1 MLSIDN
7 VTGKTT
13 STSWVSEDGVTSFEE
28 VVSPTIAGYTPDF
41 AKVAA
46 VQGITAETDNQV
58 VTVTYQ
64 NVQPIPQVTPTPIPT
79 PTPTPQVT
87 PDPVP
92 TPVPTSVPTPAPTP
106 QAAPTPIPTPT
117 PAPNVPSAVPTPTP
131 VSKEE
136 EKELPKTAGHSSG
149 MTQVLG
155 VLGLITGFSLVG
167 KVKRDE

>member
-13 STSWVSEDGVTSFEE
+13 STSWVSEDGVTSFDE
-28 VVSPTIAGYTPDF
+28 VVSPTIAGYNPDL
-41 AKVAA
+41 AKVDS
-46 VQGITAETDNQV
+46 VQGITAETGNQV
-58 VTVTYQ
+58 VTVTYR

-92 TPVPTSVPTPAPTP
+92 TSTPTP
-106 QAAPTPIPTPT
+106 QVTPTPVPTPT
-117 PAPNVPSAVPTPTP
+117 PAPKVPSAVPAP
-131 VSKEE
+131 KEE

-149 MTQVLG
+149 MAQALG
-155 VLGLITGFSLVG
+155 VLGLIAGFSLVG
-167 KVKRDE
+167 KAKRDE